1 MPKTTAP
8 STGDIGPRRK
18 LDAVRGDWKEIAVGR
33 TAFVVAATAA
43 MCAQAGA
50 LPAHAASPRA
60 TVEGQLPQDLK
71 DQIVGAIGQTDR
83 PMGSR
88 FEARRRAREA
98 GDDATAV
105 LRSEGY
111 YGAEVEPDVSEADPP
126 SAFVRI
132 QPGARFVFASPQ
144 LQWLAPQPDALTQS
158 EALKAIGLVPG
169 QPGRAADVINAE
181 ARLVGIAQHRGYADA
196 AAAPREVIVD
206 HADKTVRPTFRLM
219 SGDKVLLGG
228 LEIVSEGRT
237 DVPWLKA
244 LVPWTL
250 GAPYD
255 PDTVAE
261 LELRLLDTGV
271 YDSVTV
277 GLAPRDRGTAEGYR
291 PVVVSLSERDS
302 RTLEAGASYSTS
314 EGLGADAKWTRYNIL
329 GWADTVAFYGRVS
342 NIDSKLGADL
352 SLPHWLRPH
361 QTLKATVAAYDLKTD
376 AYDARGFGIR
386 ADVERRYRVTSF
398 VTLGAA
404 IDYSQTD
411 EKTAITLSPLGRELV
426 AVSGLMAISLD
437 RSSDPLDPRR
447 GWRLEG
453 RAEPTYLLGDENL
466 PYLKVQL
473 QGSTYLPFGRDD
485 RTVLAGR
492 LKLGGIAGGLIPEVP
507 ASRRFYSGGGGSVRG
522 YAYQAVGPRFSDNTP
537 QGGLSM
543 LEASLELRHNLTPRW
558 GLVAFVDG
566 GGVGVESTPTGDDFS
581 AGAGIGVRY
590 DLGFGPIRADIAVPL
605 DRRSGDAAFQIY
617 LSIGQSF

>member
-1 MPKTTAP
+1 MPKARAP
-8 STGDIGPRRK
+8 VTGDIGPRRK
-18 LDAVRGDWKEIAVGR
+18 LDAVQGDWKEIAVGR
-33 TAFVVAATAA
+33 TAFAIAASAA
-43 MCAQAGA
+43 MCAQTGA

-60 TVEGQLPQDLK
+60 VVEGQLPQELR

-98 GDDATAV
+98 GDDAVAV

-111 YGAEVEPDVSEADPP
+111 YAADVAPDVSEAEPP
-126 SAFVRI
+126 QAFVRI
-132 QPGARFVFASPQ
+132 QTGPRFVFAAPQ
-144 LQWLAPQPDALTQS
+144 VEWLTPQPDAPTQA
-158 EALKAIGLVPG
+158 EALSSLGIVPG
-169 QPGRAADVINAE
+169 RPGRAAEVINAE
-181 ARLVGIAQHRGYADA
+181 ARLVSVAQHRGYADA
-196 AAAPREVIVD
+196 AAAPRQVIVD
-206 HADKTVRPTFRLM
+206 HSDQTVRPSFRLM

-228 LEIVSEGRT
+228 LEVVSEGRT
-237 DVPWLKA
+237 DIGWLKG
-244 LVPWTL
+244 LVPWAP
-250 GAPYD
+250 GAPYN

-314 EGLGADAKWTRYNIL
+314 EGLGADARWTRYNIL

-361 QTLKATVAAYDLKTD
+361 QTLKATAAAYDLKTD

-398 VTLGAA
+398 VTVGAA

-411 EKTAITLSPLGRELV
+411 EKTSTTLTPLGRDLV
-426 AVSGLMAISLD
+426 ALSGLMAMSLD

-447 GWRLEG
+447 GWRLEA
-453 RAEPTYLLGDENL
+453 RAEPTYLLGDEYL
-466 PYLKVQL
+466 PYLKVQV
-473 QGSTYLPFGRDD
+473 QASTYMPFGADD

-492 LKLGGIAGGLIPEVP
+492 LKLGGMAGGLIPEVP
-507 ASRRFYSGGGGSVRG
+507 ASRRFYAGGGGSVRG
-522 YAYQAVGPRFSDNTP
+522 YAYQAVGPRLSDNTP

-543 LEASLELRHNLTPRW
+543 LEASVEVRHNLTPQW

-566 GGVGVESTPTGDDFS
+566 GAVGVESTPTGDDFS

-590 DLGFGPIRADIAVPL
+590 DLGFGPIRADIAIPL
-605 DRRSGDAAFQIY
+605 DRRAGDAAFQVY